1 MLKKLRIKFICFT
14 MAIVT
19 VMLCVIFG
27 TVYYFTSKSLEA
39 ESIQMLQTI
48 AANPFQLGNPGEI
61 QEEVRLPYFV
71 LQIAPFTKPV
81 AIYSGYYDLSDE
93 ELLTEILDIA
103 YSSDEQTGVLKEYDL
118 RFYRVVSAQTQR
130 IIFADMSS
138 ERATLENLVTTCL
151 CIGLLSLLVFF
162 GISIL
167 LAHHAV
173 KPIEKAWTQQ
183 RQFVADASHEL
194 KTPLTVILTNA
205 ELLQNPDY
213 DEAARAQFS
222 GSILTMSRQMRGL
235 VESLLELARVDNG
248 TAKMTFAD
256 LDFSALVSDAVLL
269 FEPLYFEKGL
279 ELDCKIED
287 GIHLKGS
294 ESHLRQVMDILLDNA
309 MKYSASR
316 GTVGVILKKQGSH
329 CLLSVTNPGEQ
340 ISPEDLKNIFK
351 RFYRIDKARSM
362 DHSYGLGLS
371 IAEEIVSTHH
381 GKIWAES
388 VDGLNI
394 FHVLLPGSV
403 C

>member
-1 MLKKLRIKFICFT
+1 MLKKLRVKFVCFT

-27 TVYYFTSKSLEA
+27 TVYYFTSKNLES
-39 ESIQMLQTI
+39 ESVQMLQAI
-48 AANPFQLGNPGEI
+48 AADPLQLGRPGEAV
-61 QEEVRLPYFV
+61 EEIRLPYFV
-71 LQIAPFTKPV
+71 LQIAPYTKPV

-93 ELLTEILDIA
+93 DFLAEILNVA
-103 YSSDEQTGVLKEYDL
+103 YSSEEQTGVLKEYNL
-118 RFYRVVSAQTQR
+118 RYYRVVSAQTQR

-138 ERATLENLVTTCL
+138 ERATLDNLVQTCL
-151 CIGLLSLLVFF
+151 VLGVLSLLVFF
-162 GISIL
+162 VISLL
-167 LAHHAV
+167 LARRAV
-173 KPIEKAWTQQ
+173 KPIERAWAQQ

-213 DEAARAQFS
+213 DEASRAQFS
-222 GSILTMSRQMRGL
+222 GSILTMSHQMRGL

-248 TAKMTFAD
+248 TAQVTFAD
-256 LDFSALVSDAVLL
+256 LNFSQLASDAVLP

-279 ELDCKIED
+279 ELDCQIEE
-287 GIHLKGS
+287 GLRLKGS

-309 MKYSASR
+309 MKYSAPQ
-316 GTVGVILKKQGSH
+316 GLVKVGLKKQGNH
-329 CLLSVTNPGEQ
+329 CLLSVASPGEP

-362 DHSYGLGLS
+362 NHSYGLGLS
-371 IAEEIVSTHH
+371 IAEEIVRMHH

-388 VDGLNI
+388 ADGRNI
-394 FHVLLPGSV
+394 FYVLLPAV
-403 C
+403 